1 MLYFILFVGTLLRLS
16 FINKPEGLWNDEY
29 VSWYV
34 ANTPFGEGF
43 WHVLF
48 KQCHMP
54 LYYLYL
60 KPFAQYSDVILRL
73 TSVVPSL
80 LAVVVMYYVGKEYSR
95 KVGLVVALVTSCLS
109 FLVYY
114 SQEVRFYSIVFLLS
128 GLLLLFTIKI
138 LKSPTKRNYILYSI
152 AALLLVFTHV
162 LGIIFVIFNTVY
174 ILYKRKNKNLA
185 ISLGVVV
192 LLLFPIGIHIL
203 NMLPSSQWWGNF
215 SYTNILFLFT
225 DFLSPVLT
233 NNVNAPAVF
242 FYNKSLAIW
251 LVLPPLLVLFPIIKG
266 VLQEKGL
273 AIVST
278 VFVLTLSLLALS
290 GNLVFIT
297 KYSME
302 VLPTLILL
310 LAIGVDRLSKT
321 GLVLLLAFITMHL
334 AMFFTPNYV
343 TKIPRNEGNRI
354 PAEILKARRPD
365 CVVFTYY
372 EPNRFYRYLDLNGK
386 KVFYI
391 SKTNRLDY
399 LETPSQILKDV
410 KKGETVSVVFLD
422 SVSFFSDEY
431 LKMYDNN
438 KLPEMFVTFSKIRN
452 ELVSE
457 LNKDYTD
464 FKLDRMGYWTII
476 TARRNN

>member
-34 ANTPFGEGF
+34 ANTPFGDGF
-43 WHVLF
+43 WHELF

-95 KVGLVVALVTSCLS
+95 KVGLVAALVTSCLS

-174 ILYKRKNKNLA
+174 ILYKKKNKKLA

-215 SYTNILFLFT
+215 SYKNILFLFT

-273 AIVST
+273 AIVSA

-343 TKIPRNEGNRI
+343 TKLPRNEGNRI
-354 PAEILKARRPD
+354 PAEILKARTPD
-365 CVVFTYY
+365 NIVFTYY

-391 SKTNRLDY
+391 SKTNRLVY
-399 LETPSQILKDV
+399 LENPSQILKNV
-410 KKGETVSVVFLD
+410 KQGETVSVVFLD

-457 LNKDYTD
+457 LNNDYTD